1 MQKFTIREK
10 VMRIERDRD
19 KVVVFMTTFNRNTVT
34 FTLLPC
40 PPLLLEVLLCLAWAV
55 LSRRLSRA
63 LKLLETATLALVSL
77 AESTLELPRR
87 RPHLLARVL
96 RADGGPDEGDGEG
109 VGEGAAAV
117 VKMRESSVNV
127 NLAGNCF
134 PHKNICLCHGVK
146 NNLTTN

>member
-1 MQKFTIREK
+1 MFCIAF
-10 VMRIERDRD
+10 
-19 KVVVFMTTFNRNTVT
+19 VFVFVLLTVI
-34 FTLLPC
+34 TLLPC

-96 RADGGPDEGDGEG
+96 RADGGPDEGEGDGDGEG
-109 VGEGAAAV
+109 TAAV
-117 VKMRESSVNV
+117 VNMRESSVNV
-127 NLAGNCF
+127 SLAGSFLDGFIDFGFVVRFVFVNEQLEVF
-134 PHKNICLCHGVK
+134 GEHKTAVI
-146 NNLTTN
+146 